1 MLKTPKILL
10 LDEATSALDADSE
23 SIVQEALDRL
33 MVGRM
38 TVIVAH
44 RLSTISNVNMIVVI
58 QQGQVVET
66 GKIKCLHAIFTWYET
81 MDMNGGCGDNNLSL
95 NYITWWCLVWLFE
108 LAVHIAYFIHVHNI
122 TL

>member
-66 GKIKCLHAIFTWYET
+66 GKIKCLHAIFT
-81 MDMNGGCGDNNLSL
+81 
-95 NYITWWCLVWLFE
+95 
-108 LAVHIAYFIHVHNI
+108 
-122 TL
+122 